1 MAIGTPSL
9 AARCTTC
16 QTVFRVV
23 PDQLRVSAGWVRCG
37 RCTAVFNA
45 ADNLVELE
53 DGVVRRSVRLPVPV
67 PVPDAMAL
75 PAPVPAPLAKPTSP
89 APPKPLT
96 PPAPWAP
103 RAATRKPAAPTPDVV
118 ATSDGA
124 VVTDW
129 SETLPY
135 EDDLRAPLPMPVPL
149 PVPVPPRA
157 RPSVAEPEH
166 EDHDDRFNEIMR
178 AAEAAEQA
186 EEAEAAEAAQAADRS
201 KPAAAQAPALSAKA
215 PAKTPA
221 KAPAK
226 ALADTP
232 ASETLAPVE
241 NLPALPF
248 NADTEADTGIDVADP
263 TNQPAPSFIRQ
274 ADRAERWRQPPVAWA
289 LAAVSLLL
297 IGTLAMQVLL
307 EYRDLAASRWPVLRP
322 MLVATCNAVGC
333 KVDAARAIDGL
344 AVESSGLVRIER
356 SDRYRLA
363 VTLRNRAGI
372 DLAVPALDLS
382 LTDTQG
388 RLLARRVLQLAELG
402 APQATVASGRELSL
416 QATLRA
422 APGNAGESVAGYTIE
437 LFYP

>member
-1 MAIGTPSL
+1 MATGNPSL

-53 DGVVRRSVRLPVPV
+53 DDVVRRSVRLPVP
-67 PVPDAMAL
+67 A
-75 PAPVPAPLAKPTSP
+75 
-89 APPKPLT
+89 PLT
-96 PPAPWAP
+96 PPATPATPATPAPPAPRTP

-118 ATSDGA
+118 ATSDGG

-135 EDDLRAPLPMPVPL
+135 VDDLREPLPMPLPL

-157 RPSVAEPEH
+157 RPSVAEPEP
-166 EDHDDRFNEIMR
+166 EDHNDRFNEIMR
-178 AAEAAEQA
+178 AAEAAE
-186 EEAEAAEAAQAADRS
+186 AADRS
-201 KPAAAQAPALSAKA
+201 KAAAAQAPAPSAKA
-215 PAKTPA
+215 PA

-232 ASETLAPVE
+232 ATVALAPVE
-241 NLPALPF
+241 TLPALPF
-248 NADTEADTGIDVADP
+248 KADTEADTRFDVDVADP
-263 TNQPAPSFIRQ
+263 TNQPAPSFIRE
-274 ADRAERWRQPPVAWA
+274 ADRAERWRQAPVAWA

-363 VTLRNRAGI
+363 VTLRNRASI

-402 APQATVASGRELSL
+402 TPQATVASGRELSL